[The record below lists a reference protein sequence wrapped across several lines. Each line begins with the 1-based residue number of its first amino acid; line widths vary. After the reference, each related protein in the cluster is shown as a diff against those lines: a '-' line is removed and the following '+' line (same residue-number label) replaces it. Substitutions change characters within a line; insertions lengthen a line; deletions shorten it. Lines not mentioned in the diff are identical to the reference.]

1 MYYGKLLKTDNLSI
15 PVTGGSYF
23 SAKKNDIH
31 CYCFLLTE
39 LAAELFSETQRGRSL
54 DLLHY
59 DQAATVSRNTCA
71 SPCSLILALL
81 YLERLKTY
89 NPDYLK
95 RVAPSELFL
104 ISLVFENKTVGSVS
118 GECLWF

>member
-1 MYYGKLLKTDNLSI
+1 MGASI
-15 PVTGGSYF
+15 VYQNTVLIS
-23 SAKKNDIH
+23 
-31 CYCFLLTE
+31 FLCVLTE
-39 LAAELFSETQRGRSL
+39 LAAELFSEAQRGRSL

-59 DQAATVSRNTCA
+59 DKAAVVSRNTCA

-95 RVAPSELFL
+95 KVAPSELFL
-104 ISLVFENKTVGSVS
+104 ISLVFESNRFKAYEVNV
-118 GECLWF
+118 